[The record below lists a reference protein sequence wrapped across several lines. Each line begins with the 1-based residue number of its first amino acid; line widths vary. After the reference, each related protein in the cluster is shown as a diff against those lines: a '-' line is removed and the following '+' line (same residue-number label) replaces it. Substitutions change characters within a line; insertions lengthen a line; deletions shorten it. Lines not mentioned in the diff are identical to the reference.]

1 MNPDSDHSDNPTSEN
16 TAQWIA
22 YHRLALEWTGEIEDG
37 QPVLDPIL
45 HPGQARLVNPA
56 PGAFIAGTLV
66 DCPESEGD
74 IGCVVVDTG
83 SEILAVQ
90 SATLSCLVI
99 EHAPCCLE
107 FVAVSLRN
115 SSGEIR
121 WDWDAYELSPYGSRI
136 LVSDPHPESQV
147 AADGSNQ
154 PEFS

>member
-66 DCPESEGD
+66 DCPESEEC

-90 SATLSCLVI
+90 SAALSCLVI

-107 FVAVSLRN
+107 FVAVPLHNLARK
-115 SSGEIR
+115 SG
-121 WDWDAYELSPYGSRI
+121 WDWEAYEISPYGARI
-136 LVSDPHPESQV
+136 LVSDAQEESPITP
-147 AADGSNQ
+147 ADQSPDDN
-154 PEFS
+154 